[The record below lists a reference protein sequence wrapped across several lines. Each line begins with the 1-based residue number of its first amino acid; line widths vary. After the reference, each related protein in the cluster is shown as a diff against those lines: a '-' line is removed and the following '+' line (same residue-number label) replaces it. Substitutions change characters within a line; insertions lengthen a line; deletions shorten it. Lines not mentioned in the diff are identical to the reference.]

1 MTAAIGPQIGDAM
14 TSPAAT
20 VPSLRDLDAAR
31 ERADEAVREY
41 ARLAAEWNAPDHR
54 HTAYQLRCLVECAAA
69 WEATAGWPGAAWAAW
84 AAWASAIRE
93 EVPNGRKL

>member
-1 MTAAIGPQIGDAM
+1 M

-54 HTAYQLRCLVECAAA
+54 HTAYQLRCLVE
-69 WEATAGWPGAAWAAW
+69 W
-84 AAWASAIRE
+84 AIRE
-93 EVPNGRKL
+93 EVPNGRTL

>member
-1 MTAAIGPQIGDAM
+1 MTRSSHEVLGSPR
-14 TSPAAT
+14 TTPAAAT
-20 VPSLRDLDAAR
+20 LPPPRDLDAAR

-54 HTAYQLRCLVECAAA
+54 HTAYQLRCLVE
-69 WEATAGWPGAAWAAW
+69 W
-84 AAWASAIRE
+84 AIRE